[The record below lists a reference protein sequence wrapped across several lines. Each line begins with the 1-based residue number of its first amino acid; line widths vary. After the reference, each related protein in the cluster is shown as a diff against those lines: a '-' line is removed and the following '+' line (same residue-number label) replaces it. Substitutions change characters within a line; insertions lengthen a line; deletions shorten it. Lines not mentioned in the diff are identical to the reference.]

1 MGCYATAEMMH
12 KDIALGIALG
22 QKLGVPQPMHEF
34 VIGKYVTVCSTMT
47 SQWTIM
53 TSQCTYHDVT
63 VRAS

>member
-1 MGCYATAEMMH
+1 MMH

-47 SQWTIM
+47 SQ
-53 TSQCTYHDVT
+53 CTYHDVT